1 MRRQR
6 EWKKFSEAF
15 GSDKNSTILVEL
27 LVAANDAVLAHRLL
41 RRFSK
46 TMTVIGSIRRGLA
59 DPVQRAWLEQLV
71 LQDTWRDVEANAPNE
86 IAKRFY
92 ARVRRACKQ
101 PPRCRGPSPPA

>member
-15 GSDKNSTILVEL
+15 GSDKNSIILVEL
-27 LVAANDAVLAHRLL
+27 LVAADDAALARRLL

-46 TMTVIGSIRRGLA
+46 TMTVIRSIRRGIE

-71 LQDTWRDVEANAPNE
+71 LQDTWRDVEANAPDE

-92 ARVRRACKQ
+92 ARVRRACRQ
-101 PPRCRGPSPPA
+101 PSRA

>member
-6 EWKKFSEAF
+6 QWKKLSEAF
-15 GSDKNSTILVEL
+15 GADKNSIILVEL
-27 LVAANDAVLAHRLL
+27 LVAADDPALAHRLL

-46 TMTVIGSIRRGLA
+46 VMTVIRSIRRGID

-71 LQDTWRDVEANAPNE
+71 LHDTRRSVETSAPDE

-92 ARVRRACKQ
+92 ARVRRACRQ
-101 PPRCRGPSPPA
+101 TTRHGR